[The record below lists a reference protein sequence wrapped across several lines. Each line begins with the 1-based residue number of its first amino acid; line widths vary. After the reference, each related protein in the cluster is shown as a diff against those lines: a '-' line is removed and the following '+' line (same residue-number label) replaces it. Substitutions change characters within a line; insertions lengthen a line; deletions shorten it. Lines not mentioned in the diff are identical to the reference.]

1 MIEMYTTGEAQ
12 VTDSQLNDLEK
23 HFGVKFP
30 QAYRDFMLTTN
41 GGIPL
46 HMCFNF
52 KDGTDGS
59 TVGFYT
65 VLPGNSR
72 DIVESNKVREQ
83 RLPRGFV
90 SIGDDDNGNEICINC
105 NEGQGY
111 GKVYFWDHD
120 NEADEA
126 LGETPET
133 VKNVFLLGDTF
144 TEFLEGLHDVE
155 LPNLR
160 RSYLKDDPV
169 GGARFKALMEPED
182 YWLDD

>member
-1 MIEMYTTGEAQ
+1 VIEMYTTGETK

-52 KDGTDGS
+52 KDGTEGS
-59 TVGFYT
+59 TVAFYT
-65 VLPGNSR
+65 VLPDDR
-72 DIVESNKVREQ
+72 FDIIERNEARAG

-90 SIGDDDNGNEICINC
+90 SIGDDDNGNEICIDC

-111 GKVYFWDHD
+111 GKIHFWDHE
-120 NEADEA
+120 NEADA
-126 LGETPET
+126 AQGETPET
-133 VKNVFLLGDTF
+133 VGNTILVDNSF

-155 LPNLR
+155 LLDLP
-160 RSYLKDDPV
+160 KCHVVDDPI
-169 GGARFKALMEPED
+169 GKARFKALMKPED